1 MIERLQGTLI
11 VKQAPYVVLDIQGV
25 GYEAQ
30 VSMSS
35 FYQLPELNQNCLLYT
50 HFVVREDAQ
59 LLYGFVDTHER
70 TLFRHLIKVNGV
82 GPKMA
87 LSILSGMDS
96 NALMQCMQDEN
107 VAQLTKLPGVGKKT
121 AERLVIE
128 MRDKLKQLPLNTA
141 TLNQPKGLAEQDEVE
156 QEALDALMVLGY
168 KSSQA
173 SKMVAQVYQA
183 GMRSE
188 AVIKKALQ
196 TMCA

>member
-11 VKQAPYVVLDIQGV
+11 IKQAPYVVLDVQGI

-35 FYQLPELNQNCLLYT
+35 FYQLPDLNQSCLLYT

-59 LLYGFVDTHER
+59 LLYGFADTHER
-70 TLFRHLIKVNGV
+70 ILFKNLIKVNGV

-87 LSILSGMDS
+87 LTILSGMDS
-96 NALMQCMQDEN
+96 KALIQCMQDEN

-121 AERLVIE
+121 AARLVIE
-128 MRDKLKQLPLNTA
+128 MRDKLKQLPYHVASTHE
-141 TLNQPKGLAEQDEVE
+141 TSGVSEQDEVE

-173 SKMVAQVYQA
+173 SKMVAQVYHV

-196 TMCA
+196 TLCA

>member
-11 VKQAPYVVLDIQGV
+11 VKQAPSVVLDVQGV
-25 GYEAQ
+25 GYETQ

-35 FYQLPELNQNCLLYT
+35 FYQLPELNQTCLLYT

-59 LLYGFVDTHER
+59 LLYGFADTHER
-70 TLFRHLIKVNGV
+70 TLFRQLIKVNGV

-87 LSILSGMDS
+87 LTILSGMDTH
-96 NALMQCMQDEN
+96 ALMQCMQDEN

-128 MRDKLKQLPLNTA
+128 MRDKIKQLPVSSS
-141 TLNQPKGLAEQDEVE
+141 TLHPSDRRTEQDEIE
-156 QEALDALMVLGY
+156 QEALDALIVLGY

-173 SKMVAQVYQA
+173 TKMVAQVYQA

-188 AVIKKALQ
+188 AVIRKALQ
-196 TMCA
+196 TLCA